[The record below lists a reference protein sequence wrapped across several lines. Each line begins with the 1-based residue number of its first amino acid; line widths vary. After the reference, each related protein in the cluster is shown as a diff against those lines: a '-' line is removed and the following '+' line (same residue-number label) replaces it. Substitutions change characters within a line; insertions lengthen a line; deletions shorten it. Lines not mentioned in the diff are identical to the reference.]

1 MQTVHKIISK
11 ETELDR
17 SMSIAYS
24 IVNGIMDQVNKFG
37 TLELGQARLRA
48 ITQVKCF
55 DAIIQIYSSITLHE
69 KNEGSLVSRNLQT
82 KVSYVSQ
89 NHLKMTD

>member
-1 MQTVHKIISK
+1 
-11 ETELDR
+11 
-17 SMSIAYS
+17 MSIAYS
-24 IVNGIMDQVNKFG
+24 IANGIMDQVNKFG

-48 ITQVKCF
+48 ITQVERF
-55 DAIIQIYSSITLHE
+55 DAIIEIYSYTTLHL